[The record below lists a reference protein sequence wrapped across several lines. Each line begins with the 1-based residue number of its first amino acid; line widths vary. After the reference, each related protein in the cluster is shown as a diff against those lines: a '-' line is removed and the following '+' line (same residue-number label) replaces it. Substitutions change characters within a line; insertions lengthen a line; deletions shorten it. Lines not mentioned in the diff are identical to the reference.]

1 MKAFFTG
8 KVVGEVEK
16 LHLKDERFQHCKH
29 ITAAK

>member
-16 LHLKDERFQHCKH
+16 LHLKDEKISTLQTYPSC
-29 ITAAK
+29 